1 MLCCAAQARAGAWR
15 EAPIDGNV
23 EPLTSLADVYSRGR
37 YAPYMRAARLGVGP
51 ATALV
56 RFAQPA
62 GEYPDPPTADY
73 TLALNERGAGR
84 MWFDIGCG
92 RRELAF
98 LPGQLVLKPPGVAT
112 VFGVDRPHQKSFVSL
127 PAMVVDSMLSDAGV
141 ARRDFGFLH
150 ADAFRAPSVVRILDL
165 LWREAEPGT
174 PHGRL
179 FTEGAVLALM
189 GVLLG
194 MASYAQPGC
203 GRAGGMSAL
212 RVARV
217 RDWVMAHLAEPFSL
231 AQMAAVACLSPYHF
245 SRSFKAATGL
255 PPRAF
260 AQACRI
266 ERARQL
272 LMDTQMPVAAV
283 AQACGF
289 SDQSHFTTSF
299 VRATGTTPGRFRR
312 MHS

>member
-1 MLCCAAQARAGAWR
+1 LTEIAQ
-15 EAPIDGNV
+15 PFS
-23 EPLTSLADVYSRGR
+23 SLADVYSRGR
-37 YAPYMRAARLGVGP
+37 YSPYTRAARLGVGP

-73 TLALNERGAGR
+73 TLALNERGSGR

-92 RRELAF
+92 RREFAF
-98 LPGQLVLKPPGVAT
+98 VPGQLVLKPPGVAT
-112 VFGVDRPHQKSFVSL
+112 LFGVDQPHQKSFVSL
-127 PAMVVDSMLSDAGV
+127 PATMVDSVLSDTGFE
-141 ARRDFGFLH
+141 RRDFDSLH
-150 ADAFRAPSVVRILDL
+150 ADAFRAPSAARILDL
-165 LWREAEPGT
+165 LWSDAQPGT
-174 PHGRL
+174 AHGRI
-179 FTEGAVLALM
+179 FAEGAVLALM
-189 GVLLG
+189 GVLMGLAG
-194 MASYAQPGC
+194 HVQARSRGPG
-203 GRAGGMSAL
+203 AMSAL

-217 RDWVMAHLAEPFSL
+217 REWVMAHLAEPFGL
-231 AQMAAVACLSPYHF
+231 AEMAAVACLSPYHF

-255 PPRAF
+255 SPRAF

-266 ERARQL
+266 ERARHL
-272 LMDTQMPVAAV
+272 LADTQMPVAAV

-312 MHS
+312 VHR

>member
-1 MLCCAAQARAGAWR
+1 MTGTA
-15 EAPIDGNV
+15 
-23 EPLTSLADVYSRGR
+23 EPLPSLAEVYSRGR
-37 YAPYMRAARLGVGP
+37 YAPYMRAARLDVGP

-73 TLALNERGAGR
+73 TLALNESGAGH

-92 RRELAF
+92 RGDLAF
-98 LPGQLVLKPPGVAT
+98 VPGQLALKPPGVAT
-112 VFGVDRPHQKSFVSL
+112 MFGADRPHQKSFVSL
-127 PAMVVDSMLSDAGV
+127 PATMVDGLLSDAGV
-141 ARRDFGFLH
+141 VRHDFASLH
-150 ADAFRAPSVVRILDL
+150 ADPFRAPSVARIIDL
-165 LWREAEPGT
+165 LWRGAERGT

-194 MASYAQPGC
+194 MASHAQSGN
-203 GRAGGMSAL
+203 GRVGAMSAL

-217 RDWVMAHLAEPFSL
+217 RDWVMAHLAEPFGP
-231 AQMAAVACLSPYHF
+231 AVACLSPYHF

-266 ERARQL
+266 ERAQQL
-272 LMDTQMPVAAV
+272 LMYTQMPVTAV
-283 AQACGF
+283 AQACGV

-312 MHS
+312 MHR